1 MKAIACEL
9 PARLGLPLSRFSR
22 AELRR
27 HVLAAGIVAEISGV
41 TIWRWLREDAI
52 RPWAHR
58 SWIFPRDPAFA
69 AKAGPVLDLYHR
81 RWHGRPLGP
90 RDFVV
95 SADEKTQIQ
104 LTTPRHPI
112 APPAAGH
119 PMRVSSDYR
128 RHGTGA
134 YLAAWDVHRA
144 ALFGQ
149 VVPAISNAAFD
160 ALVADVMR
168 RSPNARRGASSGS
181 STTGRSIV
189 APGPATACAPGGPT
203 SS

>member
-27 HVLAAGIVAEISGV
+27 HVVAAGIVAEISGV
-41 TIWRWLREDAI
+41 TIWRWLRDDAI
-52 RPWAHR
+52 RPWTHR

-81 RWHGRPLGP
+81 HWHGRPLGP
-90 RDFVV
+90 RDFVL

-112 APPAAGH
+112 TPPAAGQ
-119 PMRVSSDYR
+119 PMRVSSDY
-128 RHGTGA
+128 
-134 YLAAWDVHRA
+134 
-144 ALFGQ
+144 Q
-149 VVPAISNAAFD
+149 PIS
-160 ALVADVMR
+160 
-168 RSPNARRGASSGS
+168 
-181 STTGRSIV
+181 
-189 APGPATACAPGGPT
+189 ATAPVRISPRGTCIAPR
-203 SS
+203 SSAMSFPPSRMTRSTPSSRM